1 MDEENEV
8 EQQVEGEVAPK
19 PSFKLFK
26 GSPKL
31 LARCDPAKMN
41 ASLTTREMS
50 KGQAKYPFAEMFVGE
65 SFTVSFAEST
75 PLTLANL
82 RSAAS
87 IASKRLERKFAV
99 IIHNDYQCFEVGRIA

>member
-8 EQQVEGEVAPK
+8 EQVEDEVTPK
-19 PSFKLFK
+19 YSFKLFK

-31 LARCDPAKMN
+31 LERCDPAKMN
-41 ASLTTREMS
+41 VSLTSREMS

-65 SFTVSFAEST
+65 SFTVAFADSSPT
-75 PLTLANL
+75 TLANL

-99 IIHNDYQCFEVGRIA
+99 IVHNEYQCFEVGRIA

>member
-1 MDEENEV
+1 MDDKNEV
-8 EQQVEGEVAPK
+8 EQVEEEVAPK
-19 PSFKLFK
+19 YLFKLFK

-31 LARCDPAKMN
+31 LARCDSEKIN
-41 ASLTTREMS
+41 ASLTSREMS

-65 SFTVSFAEST
+65 SFTVAFAESSPT
-75 PLTLANL
+75 TLANL

-99 IIHNDYQCFEVGRIA
+99 IVHNEYKCFEVGRIA